1 VGALAVLAGPL
12 AGAWA
17 GELPRTLVNVP
28 LTVVYYAIGV
38 TAFVRRPDQRAAL
51 RLLAFAVVFVGG
63 FGVGALV
70 SAYVVQDGRPAWAWL
85 AAIGLDTIGAGGS
98 LAVLALFAVFPD
110 GVYHRAYER
119 RLVRGAAAVVLLVAA
134 VRILCSGHPSS
145 TQFTWWGPVGGDN
158 PVAVPALRPVGAVAD
173 GVAQAS
179 LLMMLAAVVV
189 LVLRYRRFTGTLRRQ
204 TAWPLAALL
213 LSLAGLAALGA
224 LSPLVNR
231 GPMWVGYLAFYPVL
245 LLLPAGLLVGILRH
259 RLLDIDLVVR
269 RSVVYGVL
277 WGLIA
282 AAYVAA
288 AAVLGVLAGR
298 RLPLEAAIVL
308 TILVTLV
315 VAPVRARLERL
326 ADRFVFGPRLSG
338 LEMVRHLGERLEQT
352 PADEDV
358 AATVARS
365 LAEGLGL
372 RWVRVVLDAAGS
384 LPVAVAG
391 TPGEDPAM
399 LSVPLEHHGER
410 LGAIECGP
418 RLEGRITDEDREL
431 VAALGRQAALA
442 IRNSELTAELSARL
456 AELEASRVRLVQAED
471 LARRRLERDIHDGV
485 QQELVALLTRLAMV
499 RSQLRREPD
508 LADATLRSAQQD
520 TRLALENLQE
530 ISRGIH
536 PPILS
541 DRGLVEA
548 VEERASRAPIPVAVR
563 TLGVTSDDRLPVDV
577 EGAAYFFVSESL
589 ANVLK
594 HARAAQACVSLARQP
609 GTLTVEVADDGRGFS
624 PAGTVQRGLLGL
636 RDRIEALGGV
646 LELAS
651 ECGAGCRVRAVLPI
665 REHLGG

>member
-1 VGALAVLAGPL
+1 MGALAVLAGPL

-51 RLLAFAVVFVGG
+51 RLLVFAVVFIGG

-70 SAYVVQDGRPAWAWL
+70 SAYVVRDGTPPWAWL
-85 AAIGLDTIGAGGS
+85 AAIGLDTIGAGGF

-110 GVYHRAYER
+110 GVYHRPYER
-119 RLVRGAAAVVLLVAA
+119 RVVNGAAAVLLLVVA
-134 VRILCSGHPSS
+134 VRIACSAHPSS

-158 PVAVPALRPVGAVAD
+158 PVAVPALRAVGAVAD

-179 LLMMLAAVVV
+179 MLMMLAAVIL

-213 LSLAGLAALGA
+213 LSVAGLAVLGA

-245 LLLPAGLLVGILRH
+245 LLLPAGLLMGILRH

-277 WGLIA
+277 WALIA

-288 AAVLGVLAGR
+288 AAVLGVVAVR

-308 TILVTLV
+308 TILITLV

-338 LEMVRHLGERLEQT
+338 LEMVRHLGERLGQT
-352 PADEDV
+352 PADEEV
-358 AATVARS
+358 AGTVARS

-384 LPVAVAG
+384 APVAVAG
-391 TPGEDPAM
+391 TPGGPPV

-418 RLEGRITDEDREL
+418 RVEGRITDEDREL

-442 IRNSELTAELSARL
+442 VRNSQLTVELSARL
-456 AELEASRVRLVQAED
+456 VELEASRVRLVQAED

-508 LADATLRSAQQD
+508 RADATLRSAQQD
-520 TRLALENLQE
+520 TRRALENLQE

-548 VEERASRAPIPVAVR
+548 VEERASRATIPVAVR
-563 TLGVTSDDRLPVDV
+563 TTGVTSDDRLPVDV

-594 HARAAQACVSLARQP
+594 HARAAQACVSLAREP
-609 GTLTVEVADDGRGFS
+609 GALTVEVVDDGRGFS
-624 PAGTVQRGLLGL
+624 PAATVQRGLLGL

-646 LELAS
+646 LELIS

-665 REHLGG
+665 TEDVGG